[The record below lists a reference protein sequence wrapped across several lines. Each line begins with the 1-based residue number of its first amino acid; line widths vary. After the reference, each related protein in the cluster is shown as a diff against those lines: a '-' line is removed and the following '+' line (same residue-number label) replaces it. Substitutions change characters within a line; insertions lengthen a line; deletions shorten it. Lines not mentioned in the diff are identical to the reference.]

1 MLNYL
6 PSIGMLSVGFGAML
20 LCFWALAIVSKKY
33 KGDQPRVSSR
43 INIKN
48 TKNFI
53 FVLALITIVA
63 FFLGCVSNTS
73 TKGSSMDAANVTVDR
88 ILNSFNT
95 GNYTEFS
102 ANFSSAMISA
112 MNETSFN
119 TLRSGIQSKYG
130 KYISRSPM
138 PTGGTAKGYNIYI
151 YVSHFE
157 KGNVNLQLTMNTTD
171 IWRVEGLFFR

>member
-1 MLNYL
+1 
-6 PSIGMLSVGFGAML
+6 MLSVDFGTML
-20 LCFWALAIVSKKY
+20 LCFWVLAIVSKKY

-43 INIKN
+43 VNIKN

-63 FFLGCVSNTS
+63 FFMGCVSNTS
-73 TKGSSMDAANVTVDR
+73 TKESSMDAAKGSSMDAANVTVDR

-130 KYISRSPM
+130 KYISRSLM

-151 YVSHFE
+151 YASHFD

-171 IWRVEGLFFR
+171 IWKVEGLFFR